1 MLVNGSTVHEPVK
14 DFNPSGELM
23 TGNPRGKAHPSNPNP
38 ELHLEYEAATATAA
52 AAAAAKTTTNW
63 PVLRTDRHILSLFF
77 TAFRSS
83 GAYFTFLLGRGDIV
97 AHGRDLNVS
106 GH

>member
-1 MLVNGSTVHEPVK
+1 
-14 DFNPSGELM
+14 M

-52 AAAAAKTTTNW
+52 AAAAKTTTNW
-63 PVLRTDRHILSLFF
+63 PVLGTDRHILSLLFP
-77 TAFRSS
+77 AFRSS
-83 GAYFTFLLGRGDIV
+83 GAYFTFLLGRD
-97 AHGRDLNVS
+97 DLNVS